1 MKKSV
6 GMIVLVAVLWLMGFL
21 AKHPEVILIIGA
33 FAIFVFIVIVAA
45 NRTKTGSTPPPENP
59 KQGVHVERARD
70 RRDRPTIKIEIRST
84 LTPVNEPPPKSS
96 APTGSLL
103 PPSGASASGYFPE
116 PGLRSQARWIPYGEE
131 VTIGTFKVRGGGF
144 YVQDRTTRDDAP
156 GTVIRSLDVDP
167 SNPDWH
173 GADVGYYPSY
183 EGLKP
188 NQRAAFLAFLDSDRK
203 NPKIPSYCL
212 WLLYYNIEHRLLTG
226 DPAVVAAEVER
237 HLAAIRALQAIA
249 IRTSSSMESYGDGLV
264 AWVCH
269 TFPAQTARV
278 ESAAPKPPIRQWNE
292 AFNRN
297 LGRMIARGGPLPPDW
312 AFQCAYLRHP
322 KASNLTWSPVI
333 PEMRAL
339 FSRAYRASYPE
350 GYAPKPA
357 ATRIRLEYRPAARAG
372 DYHRT
377 AQTQWPD
384 MSRVDVP
391 FRPLVALLEQTLT
404 ALEPLRKARRSSTV
418 NVMGELAVY
427 PLSLAKVRPPEQLA
441 GLSTAVQAHL
451 QATPNRGFPLSQV
464 FEVLQLPSPEK
475 LTKKDLLAAARVMAL
490 LGYGME
496 PDPRFSGGVSTGKA
510 WLFKVEEP
518 AADTPTPAF
527 AAALIMVQSLMGVAM
542 AGGGVA
548 EVERESILQHLAS
561 QFALTPDENARLH
574 AISHWLEE
582 QPKGLGRVE
591 SKLKLLPTKDREAL
605 ASALVQIANADGHV
619 DAGEVRLLERLYQTL
634 EIDPKRLHADLHHA
648 AVGGKPS
655 AVAAAHTTPNK
666 PVPALLDADAI
677 ARKLEESA
685 RIQSVLAGIFETD
698 QTIVIS
704 DTPPD
709 NEGDPREDEFDTDAP
724 PDSGEITG
732 LPTAVGKLL
741 IRAFPTPEP
750 CDRTQWDGLCSELGL
765 MPEGALEEINAW
777 AIERF
782 GDPLLEDADGE
793 VHIDPAFHAEISPVT
808 QNRPKP
814 TTSTSTGAPR
824 L

>member
-1 MKKSV
+1 MKKYA
-6 GMIVLVAVLWLMGFL
+6 GLLPIIAVLWLMGVL
-21 AKHPEVILIIGA
+21 AKNPEILWAIGLFLLFIIVVII
-33 FAIFVFIVIVAA
+33 AA
-45 NRTKTGSTPPPENP
+45 KRTTGSPQTPPPTP
-59 KQGVHVERARD
+59 KPTKAVKQERAQERGE
-70 RRDRPTIKIEIRST
+70 RATIRIEIRPT
-84 LTPVNEPPPKSS
+84 VTPGSDKPQTSS
-96 APTGSLL
+96 APAATQSV
-103 PPSGASASGYFPE
+103 STSAPGYFPE

-131 VTIGTFKVRGGGF
+131 VTIGAFKVRGGGF
-144 YVQDRTTRDDAP
+144 YVQDRSTRDDAP
-156 GTVIRSLDVDP
+156 GTIIRSLDVDP
-167 SNPDWH
+167 SNPDWN
-173 GADVGYYPSY
+173 GANVGYYPTY
-183 EGLKP
+183 EGLRP
-188 NQRAAFLAFLDSDRK
+188 NQRAAFLAFLDSNRK
-203 NPKIPSYCL
+203 NPQIPSYCL

-226 DPAVVAAEVER
+226 DPGVIAAEVEQ

-249 IRTSSSMESYGDGLV
+249 TRTSSSMDNYGNGLV
-264 AWVCH
+264 AWICH
-269 TFPAQTARV
+269 HYPVQTARF
-278 ESAAPKPPIRQWNE
+278 ETAAPKPPARQWDE
-292 AFNRN
+292 GINRT
-297 LGRMIARGGPLPPDW
+297 LGRVIARGGPLPPDW

-322 KASNLTWSPVI
+322 KASNATWSAVL

-339 FSRAYRASYPE
+339 FSRAYRASYPA
-350 GYAPKPA
+350 GYTPKPA

-372 DYHRT
+372 DFHRVV
-377 AQTQWPD
+377 QTQWPD

-391 FRPLVALLEQTLT
+391 FRPLVAMLEQVLGT
-404 ALEPLRKARRSSTV
+404 LEPLRKARRSSTV
-418 NVMGELAVY
+418 NLMGELAVY
-427 PLSLAKVRPPEQLA
+427 PLTLAKVRPPEQLA
-441 GLSTAVQAHL
+441 GLATAVQAHH
-451 QATPNRGFPLSQV
+451 QATPHQGFALSQV
-464 FEVLQLPSPEK
+464 FDALQIPQPEK
-475 LTKKDLLAAARVMAL
+475 LAKKDALAASRVMAL

-496 PDPRFSGGVSTGKA
+496 PDPRFSGGVSTGKV
-510 WLFKVEEP
+510 WVFTVDEP
-518 AADTPTPAF
+518 AAETPTPAF

-548 EVERESILQHLAS
+548 AAEREAILQHLAS

-605 ASALVQIANADGHV
+605 ASALVAIANADGHV

-655 AVAAAHTTPNK
+655 GIAAATTAANR

-685 RIQSVLAGIFETD
+685 RIQSVLAGIFETEHPL
-698 QTIVIS
+698 VIS
-704 DTPPD
+704 ETPAD
-709 NEGDPREDEFDTDAP
+709 LED
-724 PDSGEITG
+724 DSGDEEDATNAPTEAGALTGVRGEIGALVT
-732 LPTAVGKLL
+732 
-741 IRAFPTPEP
+741 RAFPTPAP

-793 VHIDPAFHAEISPVT
+793 VLIDPAFHAEIYPAAA
-808 QNRPKP
+808 P
-814 TTSTSTGAPR
+814 TPSTRSATGAPR